1 MLAAAGAF
9 GSAVTIGAASA
20 FGALGS
26 STTTVNEITPPV
38 GADATSFA
46 GTTKALTIHDVYV
59 RDAPGVV
66 QLASAGRPL
75 GSGFVVDKA
84 GHIVTNAR
92 VVQAAASIEVSFS
105 NREHM
110 PATVVGRDP
119 STDLAVLQIHTSSR
133 ALTPLALGESGGVRV
148 GEAVVAIGNP
158 LGDGR
163 SVTAGI
169 VSALDHGVRTD
180 AVLSRGTS
188 GGPLVDSQGAVV
200 GVTSLSR
207 DGTGVAIPIDTV
219 RTVVAELI
227 ASGHV
232 EHPFIGVQ
240 TRALTPSVAELFRL
254 PVSHGLLVS
263 SVCSSTGA
271 ASAGLHAATQQVTV
285 AGSTWP
291 IGGDIIVKADGVP
304 VASVSA
310 LRALVMQMQPGQS
323 LTLDVVRGTKTLSL
337 HVKLGRQPLSPRC

>member
-1 MLAAAGAF
+1 MLTAAGVV

-26 STTTVNEITPPV
+26 STTTVREITPPV
-38 GADATSFA
+38 GADS
-46 GTTKALTIHDVYV
+46 GTFVGTAKAMTIHDVYV

-75 GSGFVVDKA
+75 GSGFVVDKV
-84 GHIVTNAR
+84 GHIVTNAG
-92 VVQAAASIEVSFS
+92 VVEDAAPISVSFS
-105 NREHM
+105 NRERM

-119 STDLAVLQIHTSSR
+119 STDLAVLQVHISSR
-133 ALTPLALGESGGVRV
+133 ALTPLALGESADLRV
-148 GEAVVAIGNP
+148 GDPVVAIGNP

-180 AVLSRGTS
+180 AKLSHGTW
-188 GGPLVDSQGAVV
+188 GGPLVNAQGAVV

-207 DGTGVAIPIDTV
+207 DGSGVAIPIDTV
-219 RTVVAELI
+219 RIVVAELI

-240 TRALTPSVAELFRL
+240 TRAITPAVAELFRL
-254 PVSHGLLVS
+254 PVSRGLLVS
-263 SVCSSTGA
+263 TVCSSTGA
-271 ASAGLHAATQQVTV
+271 ASAGLHGATQEVTV
-285 AGSTWP
+285 AGNTWP

-304 VASVSA
+304 VGSVGA
-310 LRALVMQMQPGQS
+310 LRALVTQMQPGQS
-323 LTLDVVRGTKTLSL
+323 MTLDVVRGTKTLFL